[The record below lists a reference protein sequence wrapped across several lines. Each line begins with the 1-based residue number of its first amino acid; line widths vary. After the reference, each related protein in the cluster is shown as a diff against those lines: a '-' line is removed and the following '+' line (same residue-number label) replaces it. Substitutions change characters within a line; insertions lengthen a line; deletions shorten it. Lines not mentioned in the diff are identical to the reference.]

1 MKEEIFAVDMIGDY
15 IVGSINWNTCWDT
28 VSEYTIRSIKD
39 GILAIR
45 SEVNIQSRVLKMGH
59 LL

>member
-1 MKEEIFAVDMIGDY
+1 MKEEIVAVGMIGDY

>member
-15 IVGSINWNTCWDT
+15 IVGSIKL